1 MEGNVLGIMG
11 KSHVE
16 ERHEK
21 RVNSHMLGKIY
32 EEDNMDQA
40 PIDIEEKDEVFFYIR
55 NMDDHFPYG
64 SANKFLIHPL
74 IGWIETRWE

>member
-16 ERHEK
+16 EGHEK
-21 RVNSHMLGKIY
+21 RENLHMLGKSY

-40 PIDIEEKDEVFFYIR
+40 PIEIEEKGEVFFSIR
-55 NMDDHFPYG
+55 NMADHFPYDQQI
-64 SANKFLIHPL
+64 KFLVHPL
-74 IGWIETRWE
+74 IGWIETPWE